1 VSLILFRTF
10 EGVDEKHCAGM
21 PQKLKRAFDSR
32 AHISLQ
38 YNDFLAMIEVP
49 SNVRVSGGGRGSGE
63 VIVEPLNEVGFPCS
77 YEEDLDPE
85 AFKPYRS
92 FFYPNLQNLT

>member
-1 VSLILFRTF
+1 
-10 EGVDEKHCAGM
+10 VDEKHCAGK

-32 AHISLQ
+32 ARISLQ
-38 YNDFLAMIEVP
+38 YNDFLATIEGP

-85 AFKPYRS
+85 GFKPYRS
-92 FFYPNLQNLT
+92 FLYPDLQNLT